1 MNYSTSSEFLEC
13 AKCAALEFQ
22 LQQVREELSSIQLI
36 IQLLNKERVQ
46 GTTVAKP
53 MQTAE
58 SRWEMD
64 KDWEVMT
71 QRGAKKRVEG
81 NINPRKMEVLS
92 LTGQAVV
99 PANQIFMFFV

>member
-1 MNYSTSSEFLEC
+1 
-13 AKCAALEFQ
+13 
-22 LQQVREELSSIQLI
+22 
-36 IQLLNKERVQ
+36 
-46 GTTVAKP
+46 

-99 PANQIFMFFV
+99 TANQIFMFFV